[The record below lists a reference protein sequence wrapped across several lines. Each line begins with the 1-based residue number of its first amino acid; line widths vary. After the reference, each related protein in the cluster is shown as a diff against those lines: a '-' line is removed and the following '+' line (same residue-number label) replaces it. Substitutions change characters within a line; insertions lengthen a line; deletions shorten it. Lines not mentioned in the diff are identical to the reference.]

1 MAKATSFIKRL
12 LPREERFHE
21 LLARDTENLVAAVK
35 LFAEIAA
42 TTSFEERRL
51 KAVQLKAIERE
62 GDTITRHV
70 FEALNSTFL
79 TPFDRD
85 DIRSLAMDLDDI
97 LDFLEGVAQYFVILE
112 LKESPEALRRFAHI
126 LVAMVE
132 QIHRVTSLIWDMD
145 NARAIQ
151 ETIVR
156 ISELENEADSLYNT
170 VIADLFKDD
179 GRSPLEIMKWKE
191 VYDSLENACDQCKD
205 YTHVVGNV
213 LVKNA

>member
-21 LLARDTENLVAAVK
+21 LLARDTENLVRAMK

-51 KAVQLKAIERE
+51 KTVQLKAIEHE
-62 GDTITRHV
+62 GDTITRRI

-85 DIRSLAMDLDDI
+85 DIRDLAMDLDDI

-112 LKESPEALRRFAHI
+112 LKESPEGLRSFTRI

-132 QIHRVTSLIWDMD
+132 EIHRVTSLIWDMD
-145 NARAIQ
+145 NAREIHQ
-151 ETIVR
+151 TIVR

-170 VIADLFKDD
+170 VIADLFKGD

-205 YTHVVGNV
+205 YTHVVGNIV
-213 LVKNA
+213 VKNA

>member
-1 MAKATSFIKRL
+1 
-12 LPREERFHE
+12 
-21 LLARDTENLVAAVK
+21 
-35 LFAEIAA
+35 
-42 TTSFEERRL
+42 
-51 KAVQLKAIERE
+51 
-62 GDTITRHV
+62 
-70 FEALNSTFL
+70 
-79 TPFDRD
+79 
-85 DIRSLAMDLDDI
+85 
-97 LDFLEGVAQYFVILE
+97 
-112 LKESPEALRRFAHI
+112 
-126 LVAMVE
+126 VE

-205 YTHVVGNV
+205 YTHVVGTV

>member
-1 MAKATSFIKRL
+1 MPKASSFIKRL
-12 LPREERFHE
+12 LPREGRFHE
-21 LLARDTENLVAAVK
+21 LLARDTENLMRAVK
-35 LFAEIAA
+35 LFSEIAH

-51 KAVQLKAIERE
+51 KAVQLKAIEHD
-62 GDTITRHV
+62 GDTITRQV
-70 FEALNSTFL
+70 FDALNSTFL

-112 LKESPEALRRFAHI
+112 LKESPEGLRRFAAI
-126 LVAMVE
+126 LVAMVD
-132 QIHRVTSLIWDMD
+132 QIHKVTSMIWDLSH
-145 NARAIQ
+145 APQIQ
-151 ETIVR
+151 DTIVR
-156 ISELENEADSLYNT
+156 ISELENEADALYNT
-170 VIADLFKDD
+170 VIADLFKGD

-213 LVKNA
+213 VVKNA